1 MKELE
6 ILFPNEIAAD
16 GSKAK
21 LRKSHVVKTPL
32 SVYEAI
38 PGRYATAITTIY
50 TG

>member
-21 LRKSHVVKTPL
+21 LLKSHVVKTPL

-38 PGRYATAITTIY
+38 PGRCVQLQ
-50 TG
+50 